1 MYNLIE
7 VKSLEK
13 IKQMVEMNSE
23 YIMICFYVALAAV
36 VVTYI
41 VHFATRKIRF
51 PKYIPGLI
59 LMGFGIVN
67 FFRIYSE
74 LFVKET
80 IPSIATSIAT
90 IGGGLIALCY
100 ALILGIINKNR
111 YDEEEYYE
119 DYEESEEHD
128 Y

>member
-1 MYNLIE
+1 M
-7 VKSLEK
+7 EK